1 MRIFFTLFILL
12 VISSSAN
19 SENNYFQDEY
29 FYIGKMDSYNKDFTL
44 YFKTRQKSVLA
55 KGENYNYIT
64 DYPQDL
70 YIYNNKTKTEKP
82 LISYE
87 WFPSSAKQILRNYN
101 FPVFPEDFAY
111 YLLSDNNTLIML
123 SAMKNVN
130 KNLKF
135 YIKKKKLKIFDK
147 TGKLD
152 FVISTYAKNCGYS
165 SLNEKYKCKIY
176 KPLISN
182 NLIN

>member
-111 YLLSDNNTLIML
+111 YLLSDNNTLIMV

-130 KNLKF
+130 KAAETKDAKIGDIFKNAQSVVDNMANKGVIHKNKAAR
-135 YIKKKKLKIFDK
+135 IKSRLNKKVK
-147 TGKLD
+147 
-152 FVISTYAKNCGYS
+152 SA
-165 SLNEKYKCKIY
+165 
-176 KPLISN
+176 
-182 NLIN
+182 